1 MGKAVRLTVSLSI
14 AEGKLQEFESLADS
28 MIADTQKEKGA
39 RVYEW
44 YFSADRKD
52 CRIVETYADQTAASE
67 HVMGPVVQQLVPKL
81 LELSTITN
89 FEVYGDPGAQIE
101 PMLAGIGAQIFLG
114 WRGLDR

>member
-14 AEGKLQEFESLADS
+14 AEGKLQEFESLADT

-44 YFSADRKD
+44 YFSADRKH
-52 CRIVETYADQTAASE
+52 CRIVETYLDQTAASE